1 MPFFEAADF
10 VAESEQL
17 ATPTASLDNA
27 TLATETQFKNW
38 RIADILGHLAIWNEA
53 ACMTYETPDDFQ
65 RFMSNMLMALQS
77 GQSMREFEA
86 TKLGGLSD
94 EAVRAR
100 WMESVADTGRVF
112 ADADPKHRVA
122 WGGPS
127 MSLRSCLSARIM
139 ETWAH
144 GQAIYDALGQ
154 QRPRTDRIRHIV
166 ALGVNTFAFN
176 FKTHGKTPP
185 DRMPFLQLSA
195 PSGDIWCHGDEANN
209 DRICGEAFEFCQV
222 VTQVRHIDDTNLT
235 VTGDTARQW
244 MAIAQCFAGPAH
256 PPPAP
261 GSRFIR

>member
-1 MPFFEAADF
+1 MQQAVDF
-10 VAESEQL
+10 RAESEALFGLLDGADTTRFDEPTLFKDWTINAVLQHLYFWNQMAGLQL
-17 ATPTASLDNA
+17 T
-27 TLATETQFKNW
+27 
-38 RIADILGHLAIWNEA
+38 
-53 ACMTYETPDDFQ
+53 
-65 RFMSNMLMALQS
+65 
-77 GQSMREFEA
+77 
-86 TKLGGLSD
+86 D
-94 EAVRAR
+94 EAELSRRPGEVMRHEGGMRGFERAHFNEMGGR
-100 WMESVADTGRVF
+100 ELLDSWHQDVAHT
-112 ADADPKHRVA
+112 AHLLAEADPKARLKWA
-122 WGGPS
+122 GPD
-127 MSLRSCLSARIM
+127 MSARTSITARLM